1 MGAASQDKTAFVT
14 LRGLFQFQVMPFRLH
29 GALATFQRLMDWV
42 INGLDAFAAA
52 FLDDLVIHSSTWV
65 EHLTQLTVVFDC
77 LHSAGLTAKPSKC
90 QFGMSRC
97 TYLGH
102 VIGGSHVCL
111 DPSKIQSV
119 DSFLTPT
126 NKKQVRRLLV
136 LNRIL
141 RIL

>member
-1 MGAASQDKTAFVT
+1 
-14 LRGLFQFQVMPFRLH
+14 MPFRFH

-52 FLDDLVIHSSTWV
+52 FLDDLVIYNSTWE
-65 EHLTQLTVVFDC
+65 EHLTQLTVVLDC
-77 LHSAGLTAKPSKC
+77 LCFAGLTAKPSKC
-90 QFGMSRC
+90 QFGMFRC

-102 VIGGSHVCL
+102 VIGGGHVCL

-119 DSFLTPT
+119 ESFLTPT